1 VTGCSL
7 NPPGLAPATL
17 LSSRPPIARPASLDF
32 AEAIEQLL
40 VHLAAERGLSD
51 NYQRLTERSL
61 TKFAEFAAANYPDK
75 CLRTV
80 RIEQLTDYLAIE
92 HRRGMAPAS
101 IKTDVAAFR
110 LFFRFLKARGL
121 CKQDPAELLR
131 LPKVPQHLPHVLT
144 EPEVNQLLGVD
155 FALRPLAGRRNRTL
169 PLRDRAILELL
180 YASAIRNAELA
191 DARLPHLD
199 LDSRTLRVTGKG
211 NKTRIVLFGRAAQ
224 GALQNYLEVERKAR
238 NRLAKSLA
246 DREMIFL
253 SWNGRRLTT
262 VRVWQLI
269 KESAAL
275 AGIKKAVY
283 PHLLRHS
290 CATHMLRRG
299 SDLRV
304 LQELL
309 GHSYLST
316 TAVYTHLTIEDL
328 KAVHKRCHP
337 RP

>member
-1 VTGCSL
+1 
-7 NPPGLAPATL
+7 LAPATL
-17 LSSRPPIARPASLDF
+17 LNPRPLIVRPVSLDF
-32 AEAIEQLL
+32 AEAIEQLML
-40 VHLAAERGLSD
+40 HLAAERGLSD

-80 RIEQLTDYLAIE
+80 RIDHLTDYLAIE
-92 HRRGMAPAS
+92 HRRGLAPAS
-101 IKTDVAAFR
+101 IKTSVAAFR
-110 LFFRFLKARGL
+110 LFFRFLKARGFSRR
-121 CKQDPAELLR
+121 DPAELLR
-131 LPKVPQHLPHVLT
+131 LPKVPQYLPHVLS
-144 EPEVNQLLGVD
+144 ELEVNQLLDVD

-180 YASAIRNAELA
+180 YASGMRNAELA

-224 GALQNYLEVERKAR
+224 AALQNYLEVERKVR
-238 NRLAKSLA
+238 NRLPKSLA
-246 DREMIFL
+246 HAERLSL

-275 AGIKKAVY
+275 AGIEKAVY

-290 CATHMLRRG
+290 CATHMLRHG
-299 SDLRV
+299 ANLRV

-309 GHSYLST
+309 GHSDLST
-316 TAVYTHLTIEDL
+316 TAIYTHLTIEDL